1 MLNTLTLLEFLFCF
15 LYLLILLFFIYIN
28 CIFCYLIKYSIV
40 VEYMHMNTTIDQVIS
55 EKLNNWVVDGWPV
68 GNLILCVIALL
79 LATLLCG
86 AVGIEREKR
95 GRTAGLRTH
104 LLVGVGSCLIMI
116 ISIYG
121 FPATAGNRDVA
132 RLAAQIITGV
142 GFLGAGAI
150 IHRNSGTK
158 GLTTAAT
165 IWIVMAIGLA
175 CGSMNFI
182 LAIGGTI
189 LILIVLTFF
198 RKFETRITNK
208 TPLILLI
215 ADSHTPIISNILE
228 VAQKEQCTIND
239 FQCELLDDGTTQ
251 ITFFAI
257 ASSSEFDSF
266 EFIAKIEQIEGV
278 KQVGTLNAHK
288 S

>member
-1 MLNTLTLLEFLFCF
+1 MN
-15 LYLLILLFFIYIN
+15 LI
-28 CIFCYLIKYSIV
+28 
-40 VEYMHMNTTIDQVIS
+40 TIDQLIA
-55 EKLNNWVVDGWPV
+55 EKLNAFTIDGWPV
-68 GNLILCVIALL
+68 GNVILCAIALIL
-79 LATLLCG
+79 ATILCG

-95 GRTAGLRTH
+95 GRKAGLRTH
-104 LLVGVGSCLIMI
+104 LLVGVGSCLLMI
-116 ISIYG
+116 VSIYG
-121 FPATAGNRDVA
+121 FPSAASEKRDVA

-189 LILIVLTFF
+189 LILIVLISF
-198 RKFETRITNK
+198 RRVESKITNK
-208 TPLILLI
+208 TPLIVLN
-215 ADSHTPIISNILE
+215 AKSNTPIISNILE
-228 VAQKEQCTIND
+228 VANKEQCTIND

-257 ASSSEFDSF
+257 ASSSEFKAF
-266 EFIAKIEQIEGV
+266 EFIAKLEQIEGV
-278 KQVGTLNAHK
+278 NHVGTLNAHK